1 METKKKTVI
10 KVETTIQ
17 APVEKVWKFWTTPGH
32 IRNWN
37 NASEDWHTPYA
48 ENDLKPGGKFH
59 SRMETRDGSTG
70 FDFFG
75 VYKEVKTCKLITSTL
90 GDGRE
95 VKVTFSDSGNETT
108 LTETFEAEDTNP
120 VDMQRNGWQ
129 AILDNFKKYVE
140 SS

>member
-10 KVETTIQ
+10 KVETIIQ

-32 IRNWN
+32 IMNWN
-37 NASEDWHTPYA
+37 TASEDWYTPYA
-48 ENDLKPGGKFH
+48 ENDLRPGGKFL
-59 SRMETRDGSTG
+59 SRMEARDGSAG

-75 VYKEVKTCKLITSTL
+75 VYNEKTCKLITSTL
-90 GDGRE
+90 GDGRDI
-95 VKVTFSDSGNETT
+95 KVTFSGSGDETT
-108 LTETFEAEDTNP
+108 LTETFEAENTNP